1 MKLAKR
7 LLALAFVV
15 FVITLFMFNKD
26 LKVSIGYFGLSG
38 PIDIP
43 FWIIVTACF
52 SLGFLIVA
60 IIDSVSQL
68 KWIREQRNWAKIDK
82 ERTEQIDKV
91 NTALRSLEDLNRQ
104 LKADLE
110 RKTSEIQDLKKQ
122 SAAADF
128 SRIEAREKEAQLTAG
143 PDKTP

>member
-15 FVITLFMFNKD
+15 FVITLLMFNKD
-26 LKVSIGYFGLSG
+26 LKISVGYFGLPG

-43 FWIIVTACF
+43 FWIIVTTCF

-60 IIDSVSQL
+60 IIDSISQL
-68 KWIREQRNWAKIDK
+68 QWIREQRNWARIDK

-104 LKADLE
+104 MKADLE

-128 SRIEAREKEAQLTAG
+128 SRIEAIEKEAQRTAG
-143 PDKTP
+143 ADKTS